1 MKYRYALP
9 HLNGKRMLTDGG
21 LETTLIFQDGI
32 DLPLFAA
39 FLALETEKGVKALDR
54 YMRKFAELAIRDGCG
69 FIMDTPTWR
78 ASPRW
83 AAELDVNLGR
93 LKDLHRCAVDQL
105 CHLRSELE
113 TPASPFVLNGAIG
126 PQSDGYAPTEILSA
140 DAAENYHRTQ
150 VEWFAEMGADMVS
163 AVTMTYADEA
173 IGFARAATEANIPA
187 VVSFTVE
194 TDGRLPS
201 GQTLAA
207 AIDQVDEV
215 TRHSPAYYMIN
226 CAHPDHFRNVLQ
238 QGGDWILRI
247 GGVRAN
253 ASRLSHAELDEADEL
268 DEGNPEEFGRL
279 HCELLTIL
287 PNLTVF
293 GGCCGTDHRHIE
305 QVCRATAA

>member
-1 MKYRYALP
+1 MRYRYALP

-54 YMRKFAELAIRDGCG
+54 YMRKFAELAVREGCG

-83 AAELDVNLGR
+83 AAELDVSLGR

-105 CHLRSELE
+105 CHLRNELE

-140 DAAENYHRTQ
+140 DAAETYHRTQ
-150 VEWFAEMGADMVS
+150 VQWFAEMGADMVS
-163 AVTMTYADEA
+163 AVTMTYADET

-201 GQTLAA
+201 GQTLAE
-207 AIDQVDEV
+207 AIDQVDAV

-226 CAHPDHFRNVLQ
+226 CAHPDHFRSVLQ

-253 ASRLSHAELDEADEL
+253 ASRLSHAELDEAEEL

-279 HCELLTIL
+279 HCELLAIL